1 MIDFSLFQLKQQLK
15 FDDVKDI
22 EKIYSNKFSFDPRA
36 SASDAKVPRKYI
48 HQRIHAMGR
57 KVDSSFNRKF
67 LSWQQYYGD
76 LQQNLSIQDLLSK

>member
-22 EKIYSNKFSFDPRA
+22 EEIYSNKFSFDPRA
-36 SASDAKVPRKYI
+36 SASDTKVPRKYT

-57 KVDSSFNRKF
+57 KVDSF
-67 LSWQQYYGD
+67 
-76 LQQNLSIQDLLSK
+76 SIENIFPW